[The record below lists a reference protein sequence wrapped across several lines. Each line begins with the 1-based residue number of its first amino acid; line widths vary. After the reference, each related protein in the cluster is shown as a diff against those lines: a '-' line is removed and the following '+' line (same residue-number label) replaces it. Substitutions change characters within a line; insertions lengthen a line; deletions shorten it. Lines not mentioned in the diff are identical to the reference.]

1 MSFHG
6 LGYQNAP
13 FQMEPKKDWGLY
25 REAFYSCDGFTYN
38 VTRRDRI
45 PEFENFKLV
54 SGENT
59 PFSYNVINF

>member
-1 MSFHG
+1 
-6 LGYQNAP
+6 
-13 FQMEPKKDWGLY
+13 MEPKKDWGLY

-54 SGENT
+54 SGENL
-59 PFSYNVINF
+59 PFPYNVINF